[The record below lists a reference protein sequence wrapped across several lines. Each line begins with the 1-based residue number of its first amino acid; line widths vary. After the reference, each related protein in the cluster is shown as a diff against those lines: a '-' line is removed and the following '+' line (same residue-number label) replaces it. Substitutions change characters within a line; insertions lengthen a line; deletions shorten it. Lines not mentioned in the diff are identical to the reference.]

1 MMGWRANTNVND
13 SNPGGWLWK
22 VIVAFQPSF
31 SRIKGFIEFG
41 EGESLP
47 QQRGVESR
55 IEEIHGKA
63 QWSSWK
69 CSCKR

>member
-47 QQRGVESR
+47 QQRGV
-55 IEEIHGKA
+55 
-63 QWSSWK
+63 
-69 CSCKR
+69 